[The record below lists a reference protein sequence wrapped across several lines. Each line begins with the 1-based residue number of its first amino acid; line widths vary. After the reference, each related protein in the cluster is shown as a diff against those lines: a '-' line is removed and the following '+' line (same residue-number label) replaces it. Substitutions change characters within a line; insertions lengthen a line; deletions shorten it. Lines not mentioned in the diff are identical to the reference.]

1 MNQLPD
7 SPLSAI
13 TLMPSTA
20 SEVARFSRGI
30 IQAVKNGEV
39 SPLKVL
45 VMLRSLEAVSELV
58 RDEISDELLNEAERY
73 PEKKFDAYGAS
84 IEKSELGTKYLYE
97 KSGDVEWE
105 QLNSEFETIKRRK
118 SERETFLKSLKEPM
132 TAVHEPT
139 GEVYKIS
146 PPVKTSKSG
155 VKVFLK

>member
-7 SPLSAI
+7 SPLSAL